1 MRSEEE
7 IREEIKRL
15 KEIAAEYMNDDD
27 MISVPYAR
35 HIVINRLE
43 WVLQEQTNENGR

>member
-1 MRSEEE
+1 MRSEDE

-15 KEIAAEYMNDDD
+15 KEIDAEYMNDDD
-27 MISVPYAR
+27 MISVPYTR

-43 WVLQEQTNENGR
+43 WVLEDTENE